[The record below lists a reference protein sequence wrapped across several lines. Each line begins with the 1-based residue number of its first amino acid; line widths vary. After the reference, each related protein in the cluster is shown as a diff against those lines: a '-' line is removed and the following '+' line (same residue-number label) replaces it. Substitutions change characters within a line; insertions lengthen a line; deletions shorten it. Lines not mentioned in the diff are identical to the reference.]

1 MGPKGG
7 GPLIRATAV
16 ALAMAVTAP
25 ALAAQEWITAERE
38 CERSW
43 GGDRERVCEVRETS
57 VAAVGRLDVDGG
69 PNGSVEVVGEDRDD
83 VAVVARAWAHARS
96 TERAREIL
104 SDVTIRVG
112 EGRLRADGP
121 RARRGTSEGWGV
133 SYEVRVPRRTDLDVE
148 TTNGGVRLR
157 EVSGQIRF
165 ETTNGGL
172 RVEDLAGDVRG
183 RTTNGGV
190 KVRLSGDR
198 WDGAG
203 LDVTSTNGGVE
214 IAVPESYSARLETG
228 TTNGS
233 VDLGFPLTVQG
244 RIGRRLETVLGDGGA
259 TVRVRTT
266 NGGVRI
272 TRR

>member
-1 MGPKGG
+1 MGSKAGG
-7 GPLIRATAV
+7 SLIGATAV
-16 ALAMAVTAP
+16 ALAMAVTGS
-25 ALAAQEWITAERE
+25 ALAGQEWATAERD
-38 CERSW
+38 CERSRD
-43 GGDRERVCEVRETS
+43 GDRERVCEVRETS

-83 VAVVARAWAHARS
+83 VAVVARAWAHAPS
-96 TERAREIL
+96 AERAREIL
-104 SDVTIRVG
+104 SDVRIQAG
-112 EGRLRADGP
+112 EGRLQAEGP
-121 RARRGTSEGWGV
+121 RARRGTNEGWGV
-133 SYEVRVPRRTDLDVE
+133 SYEVRVPRRTDLDIE
-148 TTNGGVRLR
+148 TTNGGVHLR

-165 ETTNGGL
+165 ATTNGGL

-190 KVRLSGDR
+190 KVTLSGDR
-198 WDGAG
+198 WEGAG

-244 RIGRRLETVLGDGGA
+244 RIGRSLETVLGDGGA

-272 TRR
+272 IRR